1 MSNVTRAKQKQLTLG
16 IDYNSSTWVFKM
28 YKKKKKNTKN
38 KFLIFDKSEITQLD
52 GDYLFYV

>member
-28 YKKKKKNTKN
+28 YKKKKKHQEQ
-38 KFLIFDKSEITQLD
+38 IFDIW
-52 GDYLFYV
+52 

>member
-28 YKKKKKNTKN
+28 YKKKNTKN